1 MNSKTEKRNILL
13 FVASEIVRIFMAL
26 TVGGTIW
33 QGLLLHNGFTATQ
46 VGVVTAVVSIAQVV
60 TYLLSAFTLDKFKK
74 PIKAMIYFTASLIVL
89 FALIVAM
96 CFIGKEAFWYSL
108 IILITFCFYI
118 SNGFVSMLGYKIP
131 YLIMN
136 MDRYGVVSA
145 ICGWTAG
152 LFTTVVGIILPI
164 VLSIVGYMKGMT
176 WLYIVCIVLA
186 VVCCLIFMRITVI
199 SSSLEGEKASFKEVI
214 VDKSVVKLIDA
225 NIARGLA
232 MGVISCLTVMAS
244 KLFEVDSVQLT
255 VMATLASAALLLANI
270 IFVFIGKPQY
280 LKGSA
285 IISALLLAVFCILS
299 AFSQS
304 FIIFAVLTTIMQ
316 VAYNIVNVVIP
327 VMLAQKTS
335 YRVAGGVTSIRMM
348 ITMAASALT
357 GWLTGVVLDNF
368 TGALPVIILM
378 LVAGLGHIYCAYK
391 YCKFY
396 KKY

>member
-1 MNSKTEKRNILL
+1 MNSKTEKRNIAL
-13 FVASEIVRIFMAL
+13 FVTSEIIRIFVAL

-96 CFIGKEAFWYSL
+96 CIIGKEAFWYSL

-131 YLIMN
+131 YLIMD
-136 MDRYGVVSA
+136 MDKYGVVSA

-152 LFTTVVGIILPI
+152 LFTTVIGIILPI
-164 VLSIVGYMKGMT
+164 ILSIVGYMKGMT
-176 WLYIVCIVLA
+176 WLYIVCIVLT
-186 VVCCLIFMRITVI
+186 VVCCFIFMRITVI
-199 SSSLEGEKASFKEVI
+199 SSSLEGEKASFKEII

-232 MGVISCLTVMAS
+232 MGVISCLIVMAS

-255 VMATLASAALLLANI
+255 VLATLASAALLIANI
-270 IFVFIGKPQY
+270 IFVFIGKPKY
-280 LKGSA
+280 LISSA
-285 IISALLLAVFCILS
+285 IVSSLSLAFFCVVS
-299 AFSQS
+299 AFSKN
-304 FIIFAVLTTIMQ
+304 FIVFAVIITIMQ
-316 VAYNIVNVVIP
+316 VAYNIINVVIP

-368 TGALPVIILM
+368 TGILPIVILM
-378 LVAGLGHIYCAYK
+378 SVAGLGHIYCAYK